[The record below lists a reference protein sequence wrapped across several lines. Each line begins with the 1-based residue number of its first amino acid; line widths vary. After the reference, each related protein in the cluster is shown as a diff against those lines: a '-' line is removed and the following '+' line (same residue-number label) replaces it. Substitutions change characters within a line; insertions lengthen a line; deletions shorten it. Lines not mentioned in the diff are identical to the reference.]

1 MSTIKLVVSDLHL
14 ADNASILECFADT
27 QQSAFEG
34 LLGMASQAYHTH
46 SSLFSQAENVELIIN
61 GDTFDFLTT
70 TPYDTNGMTRP
81 AVALQKLDKII
92 TAHEPFFGAL
102 RSFIEAPGRSITF
115 LAGNHDIELCFA
127 EVRERICT
135 AIVGTT
141 SDVRLHFCPTRFYRP
156 LPDVYI
162 EHGNHYDFWNHA
174 IAGLWDERGQPLTRE
189 PRTIVLPVGSHYFQ
203 HAAHAVSLAYAYFDR
218 FEPSMNIM
226 RQLAL
231 LSLLDPDIVMETA
244 CKTMQMLSSP
254 RQARANLIP
263 IDERN
268 PVRLFEE
275 TIQDFVAFQQDML
288 ARKSDWSPQSDD
300 MQISSEAFLEFMT
313 LREALALPTLE
324 AAATIFTPATYQMG
338 ESVARGMYAV
348 LEKDPTLRYAIAG
361 HTHMERFDVV
371 NHGTQAYL
379 NTASW
384 TQRLAIP
391 TPDEIRGPQG
401 PALLE
406 WLCDPDWRSNP
417 LRDETQLTFVLVTS
431 TDSGPANAK
440 LCTWEGGLS
449 GCYRVLA

>member
-14 ADNASILECFADT
+14 ADNASILECFGDT

-34 LLGMASQAYHTH
+34 LLGMASQAYHTR

-70 TPYDTNGMTRP
+70 TPYDTNGMTSP

-92 TAHEPFFGAL
+92 SAHEPFFDAL

-127 EVRERICT
+127 EVRERICR
-135 AIVGTT
+135 AIVGAT

-174 IAGLWDERGQPLTRE
+174 IAGLWDEQGQPLTRE

-288 ARKSDWSPQSDD
+288 ARKLDWSPQTDD
-300 MQISSEAFLEFMT
+300 MQISSEAFLEFVT
-313 LREALALPTLE
+313 LREALALPTIE
-324 AAATIFTPATYQMG
+324 AAATILTPTTYQMG

-348 LEKDPTLRYAIAG
+348 LEKDSTLRYAIAG

-371 NHGTQAYL
+371 NHGPQAYL

-391 TPDEIRGPQG
+391 TPHEIRGPQG

-406 WLCDPDWRSNP
+406 WLCNPDWRNVP
-417 LRDETQLTFVLVTS
+417 LRDETQLTFVLMTS
-431 TDSGPANAK
+431 TDGGPSNAK
-440 LCTWEGGLS
+440 LCIWEGGLH

>member
-1 MSTIKLVVSDLHL
+1 
-14 ADNASILECFADT
+14 
-27 QQSAFEG
+27 
-34 LLGMASQAYHTH
+34 MASQNHHTR
-46 SSLFSQAENVELIIN
+46 SSLFDHGESVELIIN

-81 AVALQKLDKII
+81 EVALQKLNKII
-92 TAHEPFFGAL
+92 AAHESFFVTL
-102 RSFIEAPGRSITF
+102 RSFIEAPAHSITF
-115 LAGNHDIELCFA
+115 LAGNHDIELCFV

-135 AIVGTT
+135 AIVGAT
-141 SDVRLHFCPTRFYRP
+141 SDVRIHFCPTRFYRP

-174 IAGLWDERGQPLTRE
+174 IAGLWDEQGQPLTHE

-203 HAAHAVSLAYAYFDR
+203 HAAHPVSLAYAYFDH

-244 CKTMQMLSSP
+244 HKTMQMLSSP
-254 RQARANLIP
+254 REPRAKLIP
-263 IDERN
+263 IHERN

-275 TIQDFVAFQQDML
+275 TIQDFVAFQQDMI
-288 ARKSDWSPQSDD
+288 ACKSDWSPQTDD
-300 MQISSEAFLEFMT
+300 AQISAEAFLEFLT
-313 LREALALPTLE
+313 LRAALALPPRE
-324 AAATIFTPATYQMG
+324 AVATICTPTTYQMG

-348 LEKDPTLRYAIAG
+348 LQRDPTLHYAIAG

-384 TQRLAIP
+384 TQRLALP
-391 TPDEIRGPQG
+391 TPDEIRGLQG
-401 PALLE
+401 HALIE
-406 WLCDPDWRSNP
+406 WLQNPDWQSVP
-417 LRDETQLTFVLVTS
+417 LCDATQFMFVLVTS
-431 TDSGPANAK
+431 TNGGPANAT
-440 LCTWEGGLS
+440 LCTWEGGLY

>member
-1 MSTIKLVVSDLHL
+1 MSRIKLVVSDLHL
-14 ADNASILECFADT
+14 ADSASILECFGDT

-34 LLGMASQAYHTH
+34 LLGMASQSHHIY
-46 SSLFSQAENVELIIN
+46 SSLFGQANNVELIIN

-70 TPYDTNGMTRP
+70 RPYDTTGMTRP
-81 AVALQKLDKII
+81 EVALQKLDKII
-92 TAHEPFFGAL
+92 AAHEAFFAVL
-102 RSFIEAPGRSITF
+102 RSFIDVPGRSITF

-135 AIVGTT
+135 TIVGAT
-141 SDVRLHFCPTRFYRP
+141 SDARIYFCPTRFYRP

-174 IAGLWDERGQPLTRE
+174 TAGLWDEQGLPLTRE
-189 PRTIVLPVGSHYFQ
+189 PRVITLPVGSYYFQ
-203 HAAHAVSLAYAYFDR
+203 HAAHPVSLAYAYFDR

-244 CKTMQMLSSP
+244 HKTMQMLSSP
-254 RQARANLIP
+254 RQSLAKLIP

-275 TIQDFVAFQQDML
+275 TIQDFVAFQQDMI
-288 ARKSDWSPQSDD
+288 ARKSDWSPQTDD
-300 MQISSEAFLEFMT
+300 MQISQEALLEFVT

-324 AAATIFTPATYQMG
+324 AVATICTPTTYQMG
-338 ESVARGMYAV
+338 ESVARGMYAA
-348 LEKDPTLRYAIAG
+348 LEKDFTLRYAIAG
-361 HTHMERFDVV
+361 HTHMERFDAV
-371 NHGTQAYL
+371 NYGTQAYL

-384 TQRLAIP
+384 TQRFAVP

-406 WLCDPDWRSNP
+406 WLCNPDWQNVP

-431 TDSGPANAK
+431 TDGGPANAK
-440 LCTWEGGLS
+440 LCTWEGGLH